1 MLFDESDHFRRF
13 GSSSDAKKLKRPSP
27 TRWCRAAGDFR
38 DATVRF
44 LQQGPRALIPHPRP
58 SRRAGLRPLPRRV
71 PRDAQLWCHD
81 LAGCLHG
88 NVLRQNAIF
97 YQAHDSVLRLLI
109 KLLRQVRRFSH
120 LLKRNKTWDTSGTR
134 DQKCPRHK
142 AFSMA
147 TDIPVYFAHPGSPP
161 GSAAVM
167 KTLMADCVETYLNH
181 RTYRNTLLRF

>member
-27 TRWCRAAGDFR
+27 TRWCRAAGDFL

-120 LLKRNKTWDTSGTR
+120 LLKRNKTWDTS
-134 DQKCPRHK
+134 
-142 AFSMA
+142 
-147 TDIPVYFAHPGSPP
+147 
-161 GSAAVM
+161 AAVP
-167 KTLMADCVETYLNH
+167 TNREQAVP
-181 RTYRNTLLRF
+181 RIRNRGTNYPRSAQSSWRVKCLLLASRLASFAKFGWS